1 MTLPAPFRRFTSFF
15 HQDIDIA
22 YTSPEALVDEALRDF
37 TPQERQALKDYMKE
51 LTDGKYDEMQLREI
65 WLKSRAEV
73 VPLWDEEGNC
83 TEFLKYL
90 RELVEKDVP
99 PET

>member
-1 MTLPAPFRRFTSFF
+1 
-15 HQDIDIA
+15 
-22 YTSPEALVDEALRDF
+22 
-37 TPQERQALKDYMKE
+37 MKE
-51 LTDGKYDEMQLREI
+51 LTDGRYDEMQLREI

-73 VPLWDEEGNC
+73 VPLWDDEGNC

-99 PET
+99 PER